1 MTTIDLEK
9 RAFSFKP
16 TTVND
21 KKRSVEVTISTGA
34 GVPRRDMDGM
44 FLEVLS
50 TDKAAVDLGRAAG
63 MPVLDSHRQ
72 DGLDKILGTVRE
84 IRFEGSEL
92 IARIEF
98 SSRAEAIWEDVKRG
112 IISNVSV
119 GYSVEDFDDVLSPNG
134 ERVRNVTK
142 WTLLEV
148 SLVAVGADA
157 GAKVRKGNSMTTK
170 TKKRETAPAP
180 EKRVTQPQET
190 RAETNQEIRALA
202 QTFNLGSDFSDN
214 LIDRNASVEDART
227 AALEAL
233 QASQTKKI
241 PAARTT
247 HIATHD
253 APAQV
258 TRRMSEALYAR
269 SNPAYKP
276 ADEARPY
283 VGMTTLD
290 MARECLRMNGVPM
303 TGLGTAETITR
314 ALHGTSDFP
323 QIFADTANRTLRS
336 AYEAAPAVLKS
347 LARETTARDFRA
359 KTKVHLGEAPTLER
373 VNEHGEYKYGSMAEA
388 AESYKIDTFGK
399 IIGLTRKAIV
409 NDDLGAFNDLS
420 AKFGQAAA
428 EFEAQFLID
437 LLESGSGNGPTM
449 ADGKALFHADHG
461 NKATSGA
468 ALADTTLSAAR
479 LAMRKQTGLSGKPIN
494 VQPRKLLVPPE
505 LETDAEKLL
514 ASIQPAKTAD
524 VNTFAG
530 KFDLLVEA
538 RLSDA
543 ARWYVTADPAQLEG
557 LEYAYLEGEP
567 GPQIDTRHGFEV
579 DGVEI
584 KVRLDFGAAFTD
596 WRGWYMNAGA

>member
-1 MTTIDLEK
+1 MSVIEIEK
-9 RAFSFKP
+9 RAFAFTPK
-16 TTVND
+16 TID
-21 KKRSVEVTISTGA
+21 KKTRTVEVTISTGA
-34 GVPRRDMDGM
+34 GVPRRDMDGV
-44 FLEVLS
+44 FLEILS
-50 TDKAAVDLGRAAG
+50 TDKAAVDLSRADG

-72 DGLDKILGTVRE
+72 DGLDKILGTVRD
-84 IRFEGSEL
+84 IRFEGGDL
-92 IARIEF
+92 VARIEF

-112 IISNVSV
+112 IIQNVSI
-119 GYSVEDFDDVLSPNG
+119 GYGVDDFEDVLSG
-134 ERVRNVTK
+134 DGQRVRNVLR
-142 WTLLEV
+142 WTLHEV

-157 GAKVRKGNSMTTK
+157 GAKVRKGNPMTTK
-170 TKKRETAPAP
+170 TKQKEIAPAP
-180 EKRVTQPQET
+180 ENRVTKPPET
-190 RAETNQEIRALA
+190 RAETNKEIRALA
-202 QTFNLGSDFSDN
+202 QTFTLGSEFSDD
-214 LIDRNASVEDART
+214 LIDRNASVEDARA
-227 AALEAL
+227 AALEAMKAA
-233 QASQTKKI
+233 QIREI
-241 PAARTT
+241 PAARVT
-247 HIATHD
+247 HIVTHD
-253 APAQV
+253 APEQV
-258 TRRMSEALYAR
+258 TRRMGEALYAR
-269 SNPAYKP
+269 SNPAHKP

-283 VGMTTLD
+283 MGMTTLD
-290 MARECLRMNGVPM
+290 MARECLRMNGVSM

-323 QIFADTANRTLRS
+323 QIFADTANRTLRT
-336 AYEAAPAVLKS
+336 AYDAAPAVLKS

-359 KTKVHLGEAPTLER
+359 KTKVQLGEAPTLEK

-437 LLESGSGNGPTM
+437 LLESGSGNGPAM
-449 ADGKALFHADHG
+449 ADSKALFHADHG
-461 NKATSGA
+461 NKATSGGL
-468 ALADTTLSAAR
+468 LAGGSLSAAR

-505 LETDAEKLL
+505 LETDAEMLL
-514 ASIQPAKTAD
+514 TATQPAKTAD

-530 KFDLLVEA
+530 KLDLLVEA
-538 RLSDA
+538 RLSSA
-543 ARWYVTADPAQLEG
+543 TRWYMTADPAQLEG